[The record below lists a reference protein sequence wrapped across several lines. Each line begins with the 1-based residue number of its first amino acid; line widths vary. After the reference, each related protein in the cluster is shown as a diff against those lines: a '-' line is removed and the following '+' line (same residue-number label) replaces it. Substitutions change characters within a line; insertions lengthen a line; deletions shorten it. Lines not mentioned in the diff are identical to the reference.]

1 MTYETK
7 ADAIE
12 SVFEATPDTGA
23 EITQLRAEMARLA
36 TLVTTRGVTRPA
48 LAGAKAD
55 AAAPAF
61 AETWLRHGT
70 LPGDGIKAASIGV
83 GPKGGV
89 AVPVEIDAVID
100 MVLRAASPIRSIAQV
115 VDVGSANYR
124 KLITTSGVVSGWVS
138 ETGARAETE
147 TPDFAEIAPPM
158 GELYA
163 NPAASQAM
171 LDDAFFDVEAWLG
184 GEIGREFARAEGV
197 AFVTG
202 DGVNKPRGFLSAP
215 NSAADDATRAF
226 GTLADHRIGGRR
238 GLCREQSAGPAD
250 RPRPCAA
257 TPYRQGAVF
266 VMNSATLARIRKFK
280 DTIGRLPVAA
290 GAVRRSAGDAARL
303 SGGRGGGHARCR
315 RRQPVDRVRQLPGG
329 LPDRP
334 APRDGGAA
342 RSLLEQ
348 AVRAFLCHQAR
359 RRHGDRQ
366 PGDQA
371 DEVQRLSRTWAGTT
385 QVPARLFSQANEVAM
400 RNFAFS
406 APAGARAGG
415 QG

>member
-12 SVFEATPDTGA
+12 TVFDTAAASDNGA
-23 EITQLRAEMARLA
+23 EITALRAEMARLSS
-36 TLVTTRGVTRPA
+36 LVTARAVARPA
-48 LAGAKAD
+48 LAGTKAD
-55 AAAPAF
+55 AAGPVHAAGPAH

-70 LPGDGIKAASIGV
+70 LPGAGIKAASIGV

-89 AVPVEIDAVID
+89 AVPVEIDTVID
-100 MVLRAASPIRSIAQV
+100 RVLRSASPIRSIAQV

-138 ETGARAETE
+138 ETGARVETD

-197 AFVTG
+197 AFVSG

-215 NSAADDATRAF
+215 TSTADDATRAF
-226 GTLADHRIGGRR
+226 GTVQTIAAGAAGGFAASNP
-238 GLCREQSAGPAD
+238 QD
-250 RPRPCAA
+250 RLIDLVHALA

-266 VMNSATLARIRKFK
+266 VMNSATLARVRKFK
-280 DTIGRLPVAA
+280 DTTGAFLWQPALTADQPATLLGYPVVEAA
-290 GAVRRSAGDAARL
+290 AMPDVALDSLSIAFGNFQAGYLIAQRRETVVLRDPFSNKPFVHFYATKRVGGAVIDS
-303 SGGRGGGHARCR
+303 
-315 RRQPVDRVRQLPGG
+315 
-329 LPDRP
+329 
-334 APRDGGAA
+334 
-342 RSLLEQ
+342 
-348 AVRAFLCHQAR
+348 RAIKLMKFNA
-359 RRHGDRQ
+359 
-366 PGDQA
+366 
-371 DEVQRLSRTWAGTT
+371 
-385 QVPARLFSQANEVAM
+385 
-400 RNFAFS
+400 
-406 APAGARAGG
+406 
-415 QG
+415 